1 LSADAMRDARSEPE
15 NRLSHTRRPVASE
28 TRKAVDMMRRN
39 PRTRLA
45 RFAQTGPLGRHGAFS
60 LRTA

>member
-1 LSADAMRDARSEPE
+1 
-15 NRLSHTRRPVASE
+15 
-28 TRKAVDMMRRN
+28 MMRRN